1 MTASSYVFLAITVAA
16 VLIYGLP
23 TAYSSPNF
31 VGHVKSVKANE
42 GETVSFTCQIKNL
55 SNYRQVAWY
64 RLHPKRPLSIG
75 TDILSGDQRLTVIP
89 DGSMKWTLQIAKVT
103 RHDRGKYQCAV
114 IFSKRVSSQVA
125 SLKVRAKH
133 RCSPRTYFVRWK
145 KIKTQLKNLKRKFD
159 IENIFPLSR
168 TEVKGI
174 HVKWCPALKT
184 SCWNRRAQCRPSS
197 FEMKNA
203 TIRIDVLNTTRF
215 LNFSYLEATECA
227 CQLGRNRDVIFP
239 VIDKAKITDLFF
251 KPRFFPAT
259 TFNMTWERV
268 QKEVRKKWQ
277 VSDPEVFSILRKSRL
292 VDDDRIPVKGCPLHF
307 CNESSNS
314 MIPAD
319 QLKKRSSL
327 RIRVENATKIA
338 ILEYIEPTKCYCG
351 GDHLKIRLLET
362 IQHVEIA
369 EECPQLEGVTQT
381 SYVGCNNVV
390 PFVVPYPSEDIAW
403 ITVRRKTSPWN
414 PLLIKSPIRN
424 DLAAYETSDSWHKS
438 VEYGFCDGLVEVRL
452 RNVTYDLE
460 DTYYCIV
467 EFKNSSSC
475 FSHVNLRVTE
485 KNPGGECSFIWNPR
499 KTVLTWNTFRQRLA
513 NVTVLD
519 NLIPKGAEVDEAFT
533 LQTCPTNVISCQE
546 TQKMKSCISS
556 RFRRRLNTVC
566 VRVPNE
572 DDIMKLEVEYE
583 EDDEC
588 ECGIREFSQ
597 RTTNDVI
604 LAGTKLID
612 IKRAKHVGNCPGQC
626 RPKRVK
632 VKWPYIRD
640 VITKE
645 TPYRIPPF
653 LPGKNIWVRQCPVDS
668 TICDEAGKKCRATG
682 YKEKTKKILLT
693 AYKRL
698 FIIDYLLAKNCKC
711 RREDAVDPHESQ
723 LFILKN
729 FTSLPLR

>member
-23 TAYSSPNF
+23 TAYSTGPNF

-125 SLKVRAKH
+125 SLKVR
-133 RCSPRTYFVRWK
+133 
-145 KIKTQLKNLKRKFD
+145 
-159 IENIFPLSR
+159 
-168 TEVKGI
+168 
-174 HVKWCPALKT
+174 
-184 SCWNRRAQCRPSS
+184 
-197 FEMKNA
+197 
-203 TIRIDVLNTTRF
+203 
-215 LNFSYLEATECA
+215 
-227 CQLGRNRDVIFP
+227 
-239 VIDKAKITDLFF
+239 
-251 KPRFFPAT
+251 
-259 TFNMTWERV
+259 
-268 QKEVRKKWQ
+268 
-277 VSDPEVFSILRKSRL
+277 
-292 VDDDRIPVKGCPLHF
+292 
-307 CNESSNS
+307 
-314 MIPAD
+314 
-319 QLKKRSSL
+319 
-327 RIRVENATKIA
+327 
-338 ILEYIEPTKCYCG
+338 
-351 GDHLKIRLLET
+351 
-362 IQHVEIA
+362 
-369 EECPQLEGVTQT
+369 GVTQT